1 MFTKIERLP
10 GNPTSCILV
19 VIVLGLSSRTLSVH
33 SPCFAR
39 ILQLPCHCPFWDD
52 GMPQCHVEILHYQ
65 SFWKWSALCLPTCY
79 YEQCQK
85 YPPLH
90 IILFWNTGRLPCTV
104 FPYQPIISITM
115 NWLAWQHSFQIQ
127 ADYISDSTGVL
138 DHKFRCLQ
146 ILHCFKVIAE

>member
-1 MFTKIERLP
+1 MFIKTERLP
-10 GNPTSCILV
+10 GNPTSCIFRCFRSFFTDIICSQSLRRENFTITLSLSFLRRWHASMSRGDTSLPIFLKMV
-19 VIVLGLSSRTLSVH
+19 STLSSNML
-33 SPCFAR
+33 
-39 ILQLPCHCPFWDD
+39 FWT
-52 GMPQCHVEILHYQ
+52 M
-65 SFWKWSALCLPTCY
+65 
-79 YEQCQK
+79 QK